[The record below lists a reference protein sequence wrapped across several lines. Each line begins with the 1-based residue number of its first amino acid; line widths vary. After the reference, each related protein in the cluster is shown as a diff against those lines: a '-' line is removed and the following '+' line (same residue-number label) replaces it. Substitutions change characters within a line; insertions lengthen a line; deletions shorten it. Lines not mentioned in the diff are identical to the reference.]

1 MPVSRIGA
9 FVAFAGLLSGAATA
23 ACTSMR
29 PVTAIASS
37 PPAPEVVKAGDVVEL
52 VMRDG
57 TRARFRVANLDR
69 DVLVADDATRY
80 LRADIVTLTVRR
92 VSTGKTIGLSLAI
105 AGGLALLVIGIAYV
119 LFLSDF
125 G

>member
-1 MPVSRIGA
+1 MPASRIGA
-9 FVAFAGLLSGAATA
+9 FVAFAGLLSVAATT

-29 PVTAIASS
+29 PVPAIAPS
-37 PPAPEVVKAGDVVEL
+37 PPTLEAVKAGDVVEL

-69 DVLVADDATRY
+69 GVLVADDATRY
-80 LRADIVTLTVRR
+80 LRVDIVTLTVRR

-105 AGGLALLVIGIAYV
+105 AGGLALLVVGIAYV